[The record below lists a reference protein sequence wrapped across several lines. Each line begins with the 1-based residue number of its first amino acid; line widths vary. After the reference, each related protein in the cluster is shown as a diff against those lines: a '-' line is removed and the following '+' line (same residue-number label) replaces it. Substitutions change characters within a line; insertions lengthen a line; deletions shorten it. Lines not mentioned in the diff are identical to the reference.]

1 MVDEGKEEEREK
13 GGRVG
18 KSKEQEE
25 EREKTTMK
33 TLPIGESSEGY
44 LDVSL
49 HRSIILRNFF
59 GSLKIF

>member
-1 MVDEGKEEEREK
+1 MKEKKKRGKREGGWERA
-13 GGRVG
+13 RNRRRR
-18 KSKEQEE
+18 
-25 EREKTTMK
+25 REKTTMK